1 MKTFPWKTSS
11 WMSILFG
18 EFKTVSFAFSHVEC
32 HCQPYGFCFS
42 RSRTLMKNRR
52 ISSCLHGIAA
62 PVAQDLHSSH
72 SSGTFLFRLCCLLG
86 IAPSLVSATVLF
98 PVLVQIISS
107 PGSFHLLCK
116 QGRPET
122 PPTSET
128 LLCDVFQAFSWVT
141 SSNVEDVC
149 LFKNVWGCCF
159 LLSEKKAKC
168 RRLCIYYRIS
178 YVWGGEKRCIRT
190 CL

>member
-1 MKTFPWKTSS
+1 MKIFPWKTFS

-32 HCQPYGFCFS
+32 RCQPYGFCFS

-62 PVAQDLHSSH
+62 PAAQDLHSSH
-72 SSGTFLFRLCCLLG
+72 SSGTFLFRLYLLG

-116 QGRPET
+116 QGGLET

-128 LLCDVFQAFSWVT
+128 LCSVMYSKPLVEWLVQMWKTCVCSKMY
-141 SSNVEDVC
+141 EDVV
-149 LFKNVWGCCF
+149 FF
-159 LLSEKKAKC
+159 
-168 RRLCIYYRIS
+168 
-178 YVWGGEKRCIRT
+178 
-190 CL
+190 